1 MVGSVEIRI
10 DKNGK
15 VSPDQSEWIMPS
27 ASVTDWKC
35 QECGI
40 NLEVATI
47 EVEDPSV
54 SRQQLKCPECG
65 TVLGTVDIRDAL
77 D

>member
-1 MVGSVEIRI
+1 MGDVKIRI
-10 DKNGK
+10 DKDGK
-15 VSPDQSEWIMPS
+15 ISPDRGEWITPS

-40 NLEVATI
+40 NLEVADI

-54 SRQQLKCPECG
+54 TRQQLKCPDCG
-65 TVLGTVDIRDAL
+65 AVISTLEIRPAGD
-77 D
+77 